1 MRDDVVCANNNKA
14 QAIDDRRIFETSQ
27 NSSWLAASWRLKKQ
41 ATLVSMSRR
50 PNNKTK
56 VTTPTHTGKQR
67 PPLLM
72 MSVGE
77 MRRSFRHALSILES
91 LNRTRPL
98 GSHQPHHLLTSHL
111 DSPMDSTMPTSYR
124 PAAGVRRGPCPPPR
138 RGTDWGHGPSPKPL
152 ALAVEATHAGHVQAS
167 RSLAC
172 LDH

>member
-1 MRDDVVCANNNKA
+1 MRQQQQGPGNRRSTHFRDQPKLVVAGCIVASQEASNSRVNVEAAQQQNKSHHTHTHGQATPAVVDDVCGRDATFV
-14 QAIDDRRIFETSQ
+14 
-27 NSSWLAASWRLKKQ
+27 SSC
-41 ATLVSMSRR
+41 
-50 PNNKTK
+50 
-56 VTTPTHTGKQR
+56 
-67 PPLLM
+67 
-72 MSVGE
+72 
-77 MRRSFRHALSILES
+77 SILES